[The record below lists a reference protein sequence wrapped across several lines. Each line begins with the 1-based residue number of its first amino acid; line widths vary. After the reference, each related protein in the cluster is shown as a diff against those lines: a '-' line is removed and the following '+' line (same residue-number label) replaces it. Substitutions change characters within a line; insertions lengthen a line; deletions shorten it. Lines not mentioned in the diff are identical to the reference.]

1 MLNPFLFTGRIPKPM
16 KKSYYPLNRD
26 MIYPNLFK
34 MLNPKRFFLI
44 QQGIQILIRDN
55 FSKHAV

>member
-1 MLNPFLFTGRIPKPM
+1 MLNDFLLTGRIPKPM

-44 QQGIQILIRDN
+44 WQGIQTLIRDF
-55 FSKHAV
+55 FSKHAL

>member
-1 MLNPFLFTGRIPKPM
+1 M